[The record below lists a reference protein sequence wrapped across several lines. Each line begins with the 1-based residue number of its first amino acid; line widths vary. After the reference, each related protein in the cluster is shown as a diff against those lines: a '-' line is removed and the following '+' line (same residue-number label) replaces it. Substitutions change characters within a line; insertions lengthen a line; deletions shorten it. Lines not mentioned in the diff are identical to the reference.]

1 MDVELIID
9 DVQVTA
15 PEGASVLD
23 AARRAGVDIPALCH
37 HEAVPAIAS
46 CRLCL
51 MEVRRPGRDWVQLT
65 TSCDYPV
72 STGLVVVTDSP
83 RIRKHRAMNLQLL
96 LRRAPDAPALKLL
109 SEELGVTEPLFA
121 PVTDQPLADC
131 ILCEL
136 CVRVC
141 SALGYNALAAIGRGD
156 HKHIG
161 PPFGQAAAMDC
172 VGCGSCVEACPT
184 DVHRHGGHGHH
195 TDDLGPH
202 LRAPRVRA
210 LRQADHDPGAGRS
223 DGRRRGAAREDRRP
237 LRRLQAARARRAA
250 GFARKIRRRVRPA
263 VDRLSRRPAAL
274 PRSPAASRQSRV
286 RRRTARTR
294 TALRGS

>member
-15 PEGASVLD
+15 PAGASVLD
-23 AARRAGVDIPALCH
+23 AARRAGRDIPALCH

-72 STGLVVVTDSP
+72 SAGLVVVTDSP

-96 LRRAPDAPALKLL
+96 LRRAPDAPVLRRLAAQLD
-109 SEELGVTEPLFA
+109 VAEPLFA
-121 PVTDQPLADC
+121 PVTDAPLPDC

-141 SALGYNALAAIGRGD
+141 STLGYNALAAIGRGA
-156 HKHIG
+156 HK
-161 PPFGQAAAMDC
+161 QR
-172 VGCGSCVEACPT
+172 GS
-184 DVHRHGGHGHH
+184 
-195 TDDLGPH
+195 
-202 LRAPRVRA
+202 A
-210 LRQADHDPGAGRS
+210 LRPDGRRGLRGLRLLRRGLPHRRASRWRTRPPRARSGAAPSSSSRASAAAGRS
-223 DGRRRGAAREDRRP
+223 RPKRTPRRWPPRSDLPEKSDGLCDVCK
-237 LRRLQAARARRAA
+237 RRAA
-250 GFARKIRRRVRPA
+250 SE
-263 VDRLSRRPAAL
+263 RLA
-274 PRSPAASRQSRV
+274 SP
-286 RRRTARTR
+286 
-294 TALRGS
+294 GH

>member
-1 MDVELIID
+1 VDVELIID
-9 DVQVTA
+9 GVQVTA
-15 PEGASVLD
+15 AAGTSVLD

-72 STGLVVVTDSP
+72 SAGLVVVTDSP
-83 RIRKHRAMNLQLL
+83 RIRKHRAVNLELL
-96 LRRAPDAPALKLL
+96 LRRAPDAPILRQLGAQ
-109 SEELGVTEPLFA
+109 LGVTVPRFS
-121 PVTDQPLADC
+121 PVTDAPLPGC

-141 SALGYNALAAIGRGD
+141 STLGYNALAAIGRGD

-161 PPFGQAAAMDC
+161 PPFGQTAAVDC

-184 DVHRHGGHGHH
+184 ACIPMEDTATER
-195 TDDLGPH
+195 TMW
-202 LRAPRVRA
+202 
-210 LRQADHDPGAGRS
+210 GRTFELVACERC
-223 DGRRRGAAREDRRP
+223 GRPITTKAHSATMDAEIP
-237 LRRLQAARARRAA
+237 LRE
-250 GFARKIRRRVRPA
+250 RVDGLCD
-263 VDRLSRRPAAL
+263 VCK
-274 PRSPAASRQSRV
+274 
-286 RRRTARTR
+286 RRTVSERLVSPGR
-294 TALRGS
+294 

>member
-1 MDVELIID
+1 VDVELTID
-9 DVQVTA
+9 EAQVTA
-15 PEGASVLD
+15 AEGASVLD

-72 STGLVVVTDSP
+72 SAGLVVVTDSP

-161 PPFGQAAAMDC
+161 PPFGQTAALDC

-184 DVHRHGGHGHH
+184 DCIAMEDTATTRTIWGRTFELLACERCGRPITTQALAVAMA
-195 TDDLGPH
+195 TDTELPAKTGDLCD
-202 LRAPRVRA
+202 VC
-210 LRQADHDPGAGRS
+210 
-223 DGRRRGAAREDRRP
+223 
-237 LRRLQAARARRAA
+237 
-250 GFARKIRRRVRPA
+250 KRRV
-263 VDRLSRRPAAL
+263 LGEQL
-274 PRSPAASRQSRV
+274 ASTGR
-286 RRRTARTR
+286 
-294 TALRGS
+294 

>member
-15 PEGASVLD
+15 PAGASVLD

-72 STGLVVVTDSP
+72 SAGLVVVTDSP
-83 RIRKHRAMNLQLL
+83 RIRKHRGHEPAAAAAACPGRAGAPAA
-96 LRRAPDAPALKLL
+96 RRAARRDGAA
-109 SEELGVTEPLFA
+109 
-121 PVTDQPLADC
+121 
-131 ILCEL
+131 
-136 CVRVC
+136 VRPRHRRSRSPTASC
-141 SALGYNALAAIGRGD
+141 ASSACACARRWATTRWRRSAAATTSS
-156 HKHIG
+156 IG

-184 DVHRHGGHGHH
+184 DVHRDGGHGHH
-195 TDDLGPH
+195 AHDLGPH
-202 LRAPRVRA
+202 LRPPRLRA
-210 LRQADHDPGAGRS
+210 LRQADHDQGARRG
-223 DGRRRGAAREDRRP
+223 DGRRR
-237 LRRLQAARARRAA
+237 
-250 GFARKIRRRVRPA
+250 
-263 VDRLSRRPAAL
+263 
-274 PRSPAASRQSRV
+274 RSCR
-286 RRRTARTR
+286 
-294 TALRGS
+294 